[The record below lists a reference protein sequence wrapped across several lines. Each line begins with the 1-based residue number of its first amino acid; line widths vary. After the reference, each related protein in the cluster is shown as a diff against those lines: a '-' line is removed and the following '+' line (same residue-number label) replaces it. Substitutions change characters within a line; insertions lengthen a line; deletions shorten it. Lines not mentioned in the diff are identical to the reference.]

1 MCIIKF
7 PFIKYVFILMWVE
20 VNIIIEKGAGWI
32 DVDRAE

>member
-1 MCIIKF
+1 
-7 PFIKYVFILMWVE
+7 MWVE